1 MAIAEK
7 FFEVIGQR

>member
-7 FFEVIGQR
+7 HRLRPY